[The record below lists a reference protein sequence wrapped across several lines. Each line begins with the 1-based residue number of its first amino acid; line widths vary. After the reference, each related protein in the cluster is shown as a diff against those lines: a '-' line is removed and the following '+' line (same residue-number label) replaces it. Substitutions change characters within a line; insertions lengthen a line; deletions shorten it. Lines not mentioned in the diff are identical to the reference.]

1 MKLLVIWVQTKKEVD
16 FGLDM
21 PVFCLPVTTV
31 SLKQLGGNDVAI
43 GIHPEY

>member
-21 PVFCLPVTTV
+21 PVFCFLFE
-31 SLKQLGGNDVAI
+31 VARWEWCSYWHTSTI
-43 GIHPEY
+43 L